1 MPCPSRS
8 ASAAGT
14 GAELAA
20 PRTRLTEIEIDHDTI
35 ARARPDF
42 ARDCEAAINDLLL
55 NNSFEL
61 IGDDGGPYQLC
72 IGTEEGRLLFDVTG
86 GTQHPM
92 RRVRLPL
99 KPFARVI
106 KDYVELCEVHYDAMR
121 SQTRSRIEAMDMG
134 RRGLHNEG
142 AELLRER
149 LAARIG
155 IDRDTARRLF
165 TLICALH
172 WRG

>member
-1 MPCPSRS
+1 M
-8 ASAAGT
+8 AGDRARL
-14 GAELAA
+14 AEV
-20 PRTRLTEIEIDHDTI
+20 EIDHDSI
-35 ARARPDF
+35 SRARPDF
-42 ARDCEAAINDLLL
+42 VRDCEAAIADLLRD
-55 NNSFEL
+55 NAFEL
-61 IGDDGGPYQLC
+61 VGDDGGPYKLR

-86 GTQHPM
+86 GMQHPL

-106 KDYVELCEVHYDAMR
+106 KDYIELCEVHYDAMR
-121 SQTRSRIEAMDMG
+121 THSRSRIEAMDMG

-149 LAARIG
+149 LADRIAV
-155 IDRDTARRLF
+155 DRETARRLF